1 MPKIASLG
9 PRVARIDTRIGSA
22 AVVQRIRGYE
32 LTKIRE
38 RIIWRDQF
46 TCRVCGREWL
56 DTTRL
61 VVDHVVPLHLG
72 GAESDENRAAICKEP
87 CHRLKSE
94 REEKER

>member
-1 MPKIASLG
+1 MPKITSLG
-9 PRVARIDTRIGSA
+9 PRVARIDTRIGSSA
-22 AVVQRIRGYE
+22 AVQRIRGYK

-38 RIIWRDQF
+38 RILWRDQF

-56 DTTRL
+56 DTARL
-61 VVDHVVPLHLG
+61 IVDHVVPLHLG
-72 GAESDENRAAICKEP
+72 GAESDENRQTLCLEP